1 MKGVELR
8 SASTM
13 ERIFKIKTKSNVD
26 PRDQYPSERRYSA
39 SIVIGLSVV
48 FLQLFLYSV
57 LMGTLIVHKLTVQE
71 QELEMMRNT
80 GIPLNS
86 SDQETNLDNSTED
99 VASSTQNPSQR
110 LYERVEKDLDIHDH
124 YYINIPALV
133 CSGCFVMAL
142 GFICSFMT
150 GILAWKRWYIDHNI
164 TLFFLASSFSSLT
177 SAICLLLSGL
187 VTLNM
192 NFNFDEYESNPT
204 SPITFSL
211 AMNII
216 ILSSIGLIWSFLS
229 TKVAYRGMKNGYPD
243 DMAVSKGGRTV
254 QVSTV
259 RKGSKNCTTFPP
271 DIINHFPAGEK
282 LAKYVPKKDNSNLPK
297 AESNYEYQQR
307 VDKFL
312 SGSSENTEQ
321 VKWS

>member
-1 MKGVELR
+1 
-8 SASTM
+8 M
-13 ERIFKIKTKSNVD
+13 ERIFKIKTKSNID

-57 LMGTLIVHKLTVQE
+57 LMGTLIVHKLTMQE
-71 QELEMMRNT
+71 KESEMIGETTGNTDTPMTNNGQE
-80 GIPLNS
+80 S
-86 SDQETNLDNSTED
+86 NLDNSTEEM
-99 VASSTQNPSQR
+99 VLTTENPVQR
-110 LYERVEKDLDIHDH
+110 LFEKVEKDINVHNGH

-142 GFICSFMT
+142 GFICSFVT

-164 TLFFLASSFSSLT
+164 TFFFLASSFSTLT

-187 VTLNM
+187 ITVNM
-192 NFNFDEYESNPT
+192 NFNFNEYESNPT
-204 SPITFSL
+204 SPVTFSL

-229 TKVAYRGMKNGYPD
+229 TKVSYRGMKNGYPD
-243 DMAVSKGGRTV
+243 DVAVSKGGRTV

-259 RKGSKNCTTFPP
+259 TKGSKNCTTFPP

-297 AESNYEYQQR
+297 AESNFEYQQR

-312 SGSSENTEQ
+312 SGTPESPEQ
-321 VKWS
+321 VKV

>member
-1 MKGVELR
+1 
-8 SASTM
+8 M

-57 LMGTLIVHKLTVQE
+57 LMGTLIVHKLTMQE
-71 QELEMMRNT
+71 QESEAVGNT
-80 GIPLNS
+80 DIPLNS
-86 SDQETNLDNSTED
+86 SVQETSMDNSTEEI
-99 VASSTQNPSQR
+99 VPITENHR
-110 LYERVEKDLDIHDH
+110 LYERVEKDMDIHNDH

-142 GFICSFMT
+142 GFICSFTT

-164 TLFFLASSFSSLT
+164 TFFFLASSFSTLT

-192 NFNFDEYESNPT
+192 NFNFNEYESNPT

-229 TKVAYRGMKNGYPD
+229 TKVSYRGMKNGYPD
-243 DMAVSKGGRTV
+243 ELTVSKGGRTV

-259 RKGSKNCTTFPP
+259 RKGSKNCSTFPP
-271 DIINHFPAGEK
+271 DIISHFPAGEK
-282 LAKYVPKKDNSNLPK
+282 LAKYVPKQDNSNLPK

-312 SGSSENTEQ
+312 SGSSESTEQ
-321 VKWS
+321 VK